1 MNTRKAMIFAVA
13 VFAVVFFASES
24 ALGQSQSKVRRATWQ
39 TSVDDS
45 QRGVVTLGLRD
56 KWGTLGRF
64 TATFVV
70 RQGRNSYTGRM
81 ASTGDEWA
89 YIDFPSQ
96 FPGRQPPA
104 GSYKVTFYVSGVVVG
119 SDSFRFRR

>member
-1 MNTRKAMIFAVA
+1 MNTRKTLILGIAALAVL
-13 VFAVVFFASES
+13 FFASES
-24 ALGQSQSKVRRATWQ
+24 ALAQSQSKVRRATWQ

-70 RQGRNSYTGRM
+70 RQGRTSYTGRM

-96 FPGRQPPA
+96 FGGGRPA
-104 GSYKVTFYVSGVVVG
+104 SGTYRVTFYVSGVVVG
-119 SDSFRFRR
+119 SDSFQFRR